1 MKPPHLYS
9 KSHFSRMLQ
18 LMWQQARY
26 DYEESGEPLGPSNRA
41 LDLWIMFGTRT
52 TCN

>member
-1 MKPPHLYS
+1 MKPPRLHP

-18 LMWQQARY
+18 LMWQEARY
-26 DYEESGEPLGPSNRA
+26 EYEESGMPFGSSHRA
-41 LDLWIMFGTRT
+41 LDLWTMYGTRT

>member
-1 MKPPHLYS
+1 
-9 KSHFSRMLQ
+9 MLQ

-26 DYEESGEPLGPSNRA
+26 DYEASGEPFGASGRA